1 MNKIPMRNARG
12 RVIEVD
18 EALVAT
24 AEARGLV
31 PVAPEN
37 KAAAPVEEVKEQG
50 EPEAPAP
57 AKPAKK
63 GK

>member
-1 MNKIPMRNARG
+1 MSKIPMRNARG
-12 RVIEVD
+12 RIVQVD
-18 EALVAT
+18 PALEAT
-24 AEARGLV
+24 ARARGLV

-37 KAAAPVEEVKEQG
+37 KAAAPVEEAKA
-50 EPEAPAP
+50 EAQDETAP